1 MGRRSRRLGGLDDLC
16 LALAVFI
23 SVFWCN
29 PTNSYRLDRW
39 DRWIAGRSFHQCDQ
53 ARYRHQRHGRGHPRP
68 WRHPGSDRQPGLRCA
83 VVHAHG
89 RILLRPAMQT
99 WHYDSASDLDQSL
112 VDRLRRFPREPDI
125 LVYGLRAFAALIIRE
140 LLRIYNRFE
149 IIGHENLRNNRSCVI
164 VANHCSHLDAI
175 CILAALPLRKLHCAF
190 PVAAADYFFQSVPRT
205 WVAAVIANALP
216 FARQIRVRQSLSIC
230 WELLSNPGNIL
241 IIFPEGTRS
250 KTGETQEFKSGIGA
264 LVAGRDV
271 PVLPCYLQGTFR
283 VWPKGRRLPR
293 PGKIRLIVG
302 AP

>member
-1 MGRRSRRLGGLDDLC
+1 MK
-16 LALAVFI
+16 
-23 SVFWCN
+23 
-29 PTNSYRLDRW
+29 
-39 DRWIAGRSFHQCDQ
+39 
-53 ARYRHQRHGRGHPRP
+53 
-68 WRHPGSDRQPGLRCA
+68 
-83 VVHAHG
+83 
-89 RILLRPAMQT
+89 T

-125 LVYGLRAFAALIIRE
+125 LVYGLRAFAALIIRG

-149 IIGHENLRNNRSCVI
+149 IIGHENLRTNRSCVI

-175 CILAALPLRKLHCAF
+175 CLLAALPLRKLHCAF

-205 WVAAVIANALP
+205 WIAAVIANALP

-230 WELLSNPGNIL
+230 WELLGNPGNIL

-271 PVLPCYLQGTFR
+271 PVLPCYLQGTFQ

-302 AP
+302 APRNFASRSADRINISNIAAELHRAVKELRESNGTD